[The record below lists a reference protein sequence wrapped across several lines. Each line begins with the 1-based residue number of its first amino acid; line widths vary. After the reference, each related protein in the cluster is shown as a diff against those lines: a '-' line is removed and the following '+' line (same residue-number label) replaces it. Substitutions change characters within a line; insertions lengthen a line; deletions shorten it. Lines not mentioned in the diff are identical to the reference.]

1 MNDYKTIDKQQ
12 WTCLNKEGDAGSG
25 LVYINSEEPDVILK
39 TSRRAE
45 EASRDNIVKEFYTA
59 KAVYDL
65 GISTPKMVEIVK
77 IDQQF
82 GIKSQYIKKK
92 VSFARLAGE
101 NPGSIDSL
109 AARMAEL
116 GHQLHATEA
125 LGSEWIPSMKEWM
138 LQAVT
143 STLMIDGK
151 SKEAMV
157 AFVEGLEDAPTLLH
171 GKFNFTNLIVEDGTP
186 YWIDLDRAAHGLPMF
201 DLGHFYLYCHYFAK
215 QERVNNIAHMSEE
228 QILQFWNRFAF
239 HYNGPDGLHRFEA
252 QCKRFAGM
260 ALIMIGYLQVL
271 TDHEREYLGKLA
283 AYLLQ

>member
-25 LVYINSEEPDVILK
+25 LIYINPEEPDVILK

-77 IDQQF
+77 IDQQY

-101 NPGSIDSL
+101 NPDSIDSL

-143 STLMIDGK
+143 STLMIEGK

-157 AFVEGLEDAPTLLH
+157 AFVKGLEDAPTLLH

-239 HYNGPDGLHRFEA
+239 HYNGPDGLDRFEA
-252 QCKRFAGM
+252 QCKRYAGL

>member
-25 LVYINSEEPDVILK
+25 LIYINSEEPDVILK
-39 TSRRAE
+39 TSSRAE

-82 GIKSQYIKKK
+82 GIKSQYIRKK

-101 NPGSIDSL
+101 NPDSIDSL

-116 GHQLHATEA
+116 GHQLHATNA
-125 LGSEWIPSMKEWM
+125 LGSEWLPSMKEWM
-138 LQAVT
+138 LRAVT
-143 STLMIDGK
+143 STLMVDGK

-228 QILQFWNRFAF
+228 QLRQFWNRFAF
-239 HYNGPDGLHRFEA
+239 HYNGPDGLDQFNA
-252 QCKRFAGM
+252 LCKHYAGL
-260 ALIMIGYLQVL
+260 ALIMIGHLQVL

-283 AYLLQ
+283 TYLLQ